1 LPAGITA
8 GTPIAQPDPGPGG
21 IYARLAEAGHAP
33 ARFRE
38 DLRSRMPRPEEI
50 ESLAIPPGTPV
61 VVICRIALDANDI
74 PVEVNEMTADAGA
87 YVFRYE
93 FDRR

>member
-1 LPAGITA
+1 MIAA
-8 GTPIAQPDPGPGG
+8 GTPIALAEPGPGG

-38 DLRSRMPRPEEI
+38 DLRARMPSAEEA
-50 ESLAIPPGTPV
+50 ERLAVAPGTPV
-61 VVICRIALDANDI
+61 VDIVRVALDAGGT
-74 PVEVNEMTADAGA
+74 PVEVNEMTAGSSA

-93 FDRR
+93 FDRG